1 MRVKFSQIVVIVLCV
16 LVVVFFW
23 HIKDTRK
30 FVLKDAR
37 LSSISALKESEISS
51 SAIDL
56 QEAFVKVAERIKPAV
71 VNISTVLTV
80 EYPQYEFFFGDP
92 FEDFFKDFEEFFGR
106 PYQRRETPKREYK
119 KYRQQ
124 MGGGSGVIIDPSG
137 YILTNEH
144 VVHDADEIKV
154 TVNIDGKD
162 KTYKGKLVGKDAKTD
177 LAVLKI
183 DASEKFPSA
192 PLGDSD
198 KIRVGEWVI
207 AIGSPFGLEQTVTS
221 GIISAI
227 RQSVQVEGR
236 IYRDFIQTDASINRG
251 NSGGPLCNIR
261 GEVIGI
267 NTAIYAP
274 TGVFSGIGFAIP
286 INRAK
291 EILDDLIHKG
301 KVVRGWLG
309 VEIKPVDTA
318 IKNQFGLKEE
328 KGALVNNV
336 LKGSPAEKAG
346 LKRGDIIIEFDGK
359 PVENVSAL
367 QDIVAKTAPK
377 KTVKIKVIRDRKE
390 ETIELVT
397 GEMPEQIASGEPE
410 ESKEK
415 PEKEDT
421 AEWLGMKVSVL
432 TDSLAQRYRIDKSET
447 GIVVIEVDPVSK
459 SAEIGIIEGD
469 LIKSIN
475 RTEIKDLETFK
486 KVTKKINFSE
496 GVVFDIIRQGRPV
509 FISYYE

>member
-1 MRVKFSQIVVIVLCV
+1 MRIRLSQLVVIILCF

-23 HIKDTRK
+23 HIKDTKRH
-30 FVLKDAR
+30 VLKEGK

-51 SAIDL
+51 EAINL

-71 VNISTVLTV
+71 VNISTVLTI

-106 PYQRRETPKREYK
+106 PYKREIPKR

-124 MGGGSGVIIDPSG
+124 LGGGSGVIIHPDG

-144 VVHDADEIKV
+144 VIHNADEIKV
-154 TVNIDGKD
+154 TINIDGKE
-162 KTYKGKLVGKDAKTD
+162 KTYKGKVVGKDIRTD
-177 LAVLKI
+177 LAVIKI
-183 DASEKFPSA
+183 EPSEKLPSA

-221 GIISAI
+221 GIVSAL
-227 RQSVQVEGR
+227 RQSIQVEGR
-236 IYRDFIQTDASINRG
+236 VYRDFIQTDAAINRG

-291 EILDDLIHKG
+291 EILDDLIHRG

-318 IKNQFGLKEE
+318 IKNQFGLKDE
-328 KGALVNNV
+328 KGVLINNV
-336 LKGSPAEKAG
+336 LEGSPAEKAG

-359 PVENVSAL
+359 VVENVSQL

-377 KTVKIKVIRDRKE
+377 KKVKIKVIRDRKE

-397 GEMPEQIASGEPE
+397 GEMPEQIASGE
-410 ESKEK
+410 SKELK
-415 PEKEDT
+415 EKLEKEET
-421 AEWLGMKVSVL
+421 AEWLGMKVSQL
-432 TDSLAQRYRIDKSET
+432 TMSLAQKYQIPEKES
-447 GIVVIEVDPVSK
+447 GVVVIEVDPVSK
-459 SAEIGIIEGD
+459 SSEIGIIEGD

-475 RTEIKDLETFK
+475 RNETNDLESFK
-486 KVTKKINFSE
+486 KITKKVKLSE

-509 FISYYE
+509 YISYYE

>member
-1 MRVKFSQIVVIVLCV
+1 MRIKFSQIIVLV
-16 LVVVFFW
+16 LCFFVVVLFW
-23 HIKDTRK
+23 YVKDTK
-30 FVLKDAR
+30 KLVLSSGK
-37 LSSISALKESEISS
+37 LTSISALKETEVSQE
-51 SAIDL
+51 AINL

-92 FEDFFKDFEEFFGR
+92 FEDFFKDFEDFFGS
-106 PYQRRETPKREYK
+106 PYQRKETPKR
-119 KYRQQ
+119 KYQYRREI
-124 MGGGSGVIIDPSG
+124 GGGSGVIIHPDG

-144 VVHDADEIKV
+144 VIHNADEIKV

-162 KTYKGKLVGKDAKTD
+162 KTYKGKVVGKDAKTD
-177 LAVLKI
+177 LAVIKI
-183 DASEKFPSA
+183 EPSGKLPSA

-198 KIRVGEWVI
+198 KIKVGEWVI

-221 GIISAI
+221 GIVSAL

-236 IYRDFIQTDASINRG
+236 IYRDFIQTDAAINRG

-309 VEIKPVDTA
+309 VEIRPVDTA
-318 IKNQFGLKEE
+318 IKNQFGLKNE
-328 KGALVNNV
+328 KGVLINNV
-336 LKGSPAEKAG
+336 LEGSPAEKAG
-346 LKRGDIIIEFDGK
+346 LKRGDIIVEFDGK
-359 PVENVSAL
+359 EVVTVNDL
-367 QDIVAKTAPK
+367 QEIVAKTAPK
-377 KTVKIKVIRDRKE
+377 KKVKIKIIRNGKE
-390 ETIELVT
+390 EVVELIT
-397 GEMPEQIASGEPE
+397 GEMPEQIGSGKTE

-415 PEKEDT
+415 SEKEET
-421 AEWLGMKVSVL
+421 AEWLGMKVAML
-432 TDSLAQRYRIDKSET
+432 DETLAQRYKIDKSES
-447 GIVVIEVDPVSK
+447 GIVVVDVDPTSK
-459 SAEIGIIEGD
+459 ASEIGIIPGD

-475 RTEIKDLETFK
+475 RVDTPDLESFK
-486 KVTKKINFSE
+486 KITKKVKLSE

-509 FISYYE
+509 YISYYE